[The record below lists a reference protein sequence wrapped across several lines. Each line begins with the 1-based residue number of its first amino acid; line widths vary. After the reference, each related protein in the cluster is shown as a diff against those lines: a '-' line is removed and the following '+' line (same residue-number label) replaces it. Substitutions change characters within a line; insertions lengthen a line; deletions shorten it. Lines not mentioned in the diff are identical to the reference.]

1 MSVLSTMP
9 GAKTVPGELLPALW
23 GPFFENAIVK
33 LGRLNASVPVALYF
47 NPLLDVALFTLWR
60 RQGDAYVVH
69 KARVLPGERLDGPG
83 GSISLFPAWIATKSS
98 PPATL
103 ARVVAERLERFGRR
117 HPADAQAPGRAMST
131 FADAAA
137 NGRDAMA
144 RLAWN
149 AAQRSVW
156 ADAGLAWLDATLRK
170 VEGALNSGDT
180 ASLTAAAP
188 ETDAG
193 TAAALAQ
200 LPRGF
205 VERLSLDMVLGAA
218 ENGRLLVGSIPE
230 EGGVYVLAACR
241 MVDGVCELRRFALLS
256 VTE

>member
-1 MSVLSTMP
+1 M
-9 GAKTVPGELLPALW
+9 
-23 GPFFENAIVK
+23 ND
-33 LGRLNASVPVALYF
+33 LGSY
-47 NPLLDVALFTLWR
+47 
-60 RQGDAYVVH
+60 Q
-69 KARVLPGERLDGPG
+69 
-83 GSISLFPAWIATKSS
+83 
-98 PPATL
+98 
-103 ARVVAERLERFGRR
+103 FGRH
-117 HPADAQAPGRAMST
+117 HPAEAQAPGRAMST

-137 NGRDAMA
+137 NAREAMA
-144 RLAWN
+144 RLSWN
-149 AAQRSVW
+149 ATQRSVW
-156 ADAGLAWLDATLRK
+156 VDTGLPWLDAMLNK
-170 VEGALNSGDT
+170 VEGALSSGDT

-200 LPRGF
+200 MPRGF

-230 EGGVYVLAACR
+230 EGGVYVLAACQ